1 MPMKKRKGYFL
12 LDGLIGLLILSAL
25 SAALFPF
32 AASALKASD
41 RLTHRGRLVSEGMY
55 AMDFMV
61 EKTRNDLQAGGTSIS
76 SDAFSFKAYNQ
87 SDVVSTYK
95 LYVDAEK
102 LKLLLYTGSVEPV
115 TGTTSGK
122 ETYAFREI
130 ESALV
135 FQKAG
140 RGPLEIGFQMHHQ
153 MSGEDADFHT
163 RILSYTDFYRKGE
176 AL

>member
-1 MPMKKRKGYFL
+1 MTKRKGYFL

-32 AASALKASD
+32 ASVAIHAMD
-41 RLTHRGRLVSEGMY
+41 RLGHRGRLVSEGMY

-61 EKTRNDLQAGGTSIS
+61 EKVRNNLATGGTAIS

-87 SDVVSTYK
+87 SNVASTYK
-95 LYVDAEK
+95 LYVDTEK
-102 LKLLLYTGSVEPV
+102 LKLLLYTGSSEPV

-122 ETYAFREI
+122 EAYAFGRVDETP
-130 ESALV
+130 V
-135 FQKAG
+135 FRRSG

-153 MSGEDADFHT
+153 MSGEAANFSSSV
-163 RILSYTDFYRKGE
+163 LAYTDFYKKGE

>member
-1 MPMKKRKGYFL
+1 MKKRKGYFL

-25 SAALFPF
+25 SASLFPF
-32 AASALKASD
+32 AAASLRAMD
-41 RLTHRGRLVSEGMY
+41 RLTHRGRLYSEGMY

-61 EKTRNDLQAGGTSIS
+61 EKLRNDLKAGSAAIS
-76 SDAFSFKAYNQ
+76 SDAYSFKAYNQ
-87 SDVVSTYK
+87 SSVASTYK
-95 LYVDAEK
+95 LYLDSEK

-115 TGTTSGK
+115 TGTASGK
-122 ETYAFREI
+122 EVYALRRI
-130 ESALV
+130 DDTPL
-135 FQKAG
+135 FQRSGKA
-140 RGPLEIGFQMHHQ
+140 PLEIGFQMHHQ

>member
-1 MPMKKRKGYFL
+1 MKKRKGYFL
-12 LDGLIGLLILSAL
+12 LDGLLGLLMIAAL

-32 AASALKASD
+32 AAAALDCVD
-41 RLTHRGRLVSEGMY
+41 RLTHRGRLYSEGMY

-61 EKTRNDLQAGGTSIS
+61 EKLRNDLNEGSAAIS
-76 SDAFSFKAYNQ
+76 ADAFSYKDYNQ
-87 SDVVSTYK
+87 SGVASTYK

-102 LKLLLYTGSVEPV
+102 LKLLLYTGSSEPV

-122 ETYAFREI
+122 EAYAFREI
-130 ESALV
+130 DKAPVFRRSA
-135 FQKAG
+135 
-140 RGPLEIGFQMHHQ
+140 GPLEIGFQMHHQ

-163 RILSYTDFYRKGE
+163 AILSYTHFYRKGE

>member
-1 MPMKKRKGYFL
+1 MPMKKCKGYFL

-32 AASALKASD
+32 AASALKAAD
-41 RLTHRGRLVSEGMY
+41 RLTHRGRLYSEGMY

-61 EKTRNDLQAGGTSIS
+61 EKARNDLNDSSASIS
-76 SDAFSFKAYNQ
+76 ADAFSFKAYNQ
-87 SDVVSTYK
+87 SGAASTYK

-122 ETYAFREI
+122 EDYAFQKI
-130 ESALV
+130 DSAPV
-135 FQKAG
+135 FRKSAA
-140 RGPLEIGFQMHHQ
+140 GPLEIGFQMHHKA
-153 MSGEDADFHT
+153 SSEDADFHT
-163 RILSYTDFYRKGE
+163 RILSYTNFYRKGE